1 MQAFQSYVSFT
12 CPVCEKISS
21 GPVEIPEPDLSA
33 AESPS
38 ELNSE
43 GQIYV
48 PCTECNEEFPAYVV
62 NSAGNVHIN
71 LDDHPNLMV
80 SADNAFYS
88 FEEHGW
94 PEPEIPSDP
103 RLVFESL
110 CSEVYVWLK
119 GHGDEYGGALINRML
134 FASLISGLE
143 AFLSDTLLNAVSA
156 RKEAQ
161 LRLVKHDKDVLTMK
175 FTLADVLEKP
185 NLVIETIA
193 THLRDISFHNL
204 PRVNALYRAAL
215 DIDFFKMLE
224 KEEVAALNKA
234 VELRH
239 HVVHRNGRDKDGNLL
254 EDFTRKYVKS
264 VLDLTKSLIT
274 KLDQAVNPDD
284 YIDEVVDPDH
294 RIIDESIPF

>member
-1 MQAFQSYVSFT
+1 MQKFQSHVSFS
-12 CPVCEKISS
+12 CPKCGNVSS
-21 GPVEIPEPDLSA
+21 GPVEIPEPDWSA
-33 AESPS
+33 AESS
-38 ELNSE
+38 SDLNSE

-48 PCTECNEEFPAYVV
+48 SCTECDEEYPAYVV
-62 NSAGNVHIN
+62 NSAGNVHITFE
-71 LDDHPNLMV
+71 DHPNIRV

-88 FEEHGW
+88 ADEDQW

-103 RLVFESL
+103 WSIFHGLR
-110 CSEVYVWLK
+110 SEVNVWLK
-119 GHGDEYGGALINRML
+119 EHGNEYGGALINRML

-143 AFLSDTLLNAVSA
+143 AFLCDTLLNAVSE

-161 LRLVKHDKDVLTMK
+161 LRLATRDKAVLTMK
-175 FTLADVLEKP
+175 FTLAQVLEEP
-185 NLVIETIA
+185 NLVVETIK

-239 HVVHRNGRDKDGNLL
+239 HVVHRNGRDKDGNTL
-254 EDFTRKYVKS
+254 ENFTPSYVKS
-264 VLDLTKSLIT
+264 VLSLTDTLVR
-274 KLDQAVNPDD
+274 KLDEAVNPDD
-284 YIDEVVDPDH
+284 YSNDD
-294 RIIDESIPF
+294 SIPF